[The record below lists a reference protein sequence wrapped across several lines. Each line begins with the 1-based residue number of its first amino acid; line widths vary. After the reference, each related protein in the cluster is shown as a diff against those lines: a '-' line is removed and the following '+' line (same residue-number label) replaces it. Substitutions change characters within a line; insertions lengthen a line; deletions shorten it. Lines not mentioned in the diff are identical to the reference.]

1 MSFWEQLRQQVR
13 ERTTA
18 GDITYEL
25 YERIA
30 ATGVAEIALI
40 QPTFQLG
47 QFSVLSHD
55 YMDMTEKLLSVPAG
69 DVGRGLRAILYLRET
84 ARAMARLV
92 RHSSDPIESLMQY
105 LDEIYSSGLE
115 EEDEEVE
122 EEVHVHDEH
131 CGHEH
136 AEEEDELAE
145 DRDRLCEDL
154 RVKLREIRLG
164 DGVVKELS
172 SRIADVYHECVRFQ
186 RDLKELSETEP
197 TDLEGFLPVMADL
210 QFVLDF
216 HLRRLLLEDVFL
228 EEKPTFT
235 TGLMPW
241 ISHAVEELARHVA
254 ESQAPVAT
262 PA

>member
-1 MSFWEQLRQQVR
+1 MSFWNELRQQVR

-30 ATGVAEIALI
+30 ATGVSEIALI

-47 QFSVLSHD
+47 QFSTLSHD
-55 YMDMTEKLLSVPAG
+55 FMDMTEKLLTVPAG

-84 ARAMARLV
+84 ARTMVRLI
-92 RHSSDPIESLMQY
+92 RYSSDPLESLMQY
-105 LDEIYSSGLE
+105 LDEIYSEGFEESAGE
-115 EEDEEVE
+115 EEEE
-122 EEVHVHDEH
+122 HVHDEH
-131 CGHEH
+131 CGHEM

-145 DRDRLCEDL
+145 DRDKLCEDL
-154 RVKLREIRLG
+154 RVKLRELRLT

-172 SRIADVYHECVRFQ
+172 ARIADVYRGCVRFT
-186 RDLKELSETEP
+186 RDLKELSATEP
-197 TDLEGFLPVMADL
+197 TDLEAFLPVLADM
-210 QFVLDF
+210 QFVIDF
-216 HLRRLLLEDVFL
+216 ELRRLLIEDVFL

>member
-1 MSFWEQLRQQVR
+1 MSFWEELRRQVR
-13 ERTTA
+13 ERTSA

-47 QFSVLSHD
+47 QFAVLNHD
-55 YMDMTEKLLSVPAG
+55 FMDMTEKLLAVPAG
-69 DVGRGLRAILYLRET
+69 DVGRGLRAVLYVRET

-92 RHSSDPIESLMQY
+92 RHSSDPMESLMQY
-105 LDEIYSSGLE
+105 LDEIFHE
-115 EEDEEVE
+115 KFEEVE
-122 EEVHVHDEH
+122 EEEEEEHVHDEH
-131 CGHEH
+131 CGHEV

-154 RVKLREIRLG
+154 RVKLREIRLT
-164 DGVVKELS
+164 DRVVKELS
-172 SRIADVYHECVRFQ
+172 SRIADVYYGCVRFT
-186 RDLKELSETEP
+186 RDLKELSTTEP
-197 TDLEGFLPVMADL
+197 TDLEAFMPILADI

-228 EEKPTFT
+228 EEKPTFC

-241 ISHAVEELARHVA
+241 ISHAVEELATHVA